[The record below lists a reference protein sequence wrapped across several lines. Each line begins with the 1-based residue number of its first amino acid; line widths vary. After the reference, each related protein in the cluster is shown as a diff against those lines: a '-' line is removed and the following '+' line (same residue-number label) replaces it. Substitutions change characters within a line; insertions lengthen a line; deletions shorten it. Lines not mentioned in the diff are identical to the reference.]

1 MRCRN
6 CHTGM
11 MESDLYCPG
20 CRAPADRAMA
30 AAPGAIPEKP
40 SGLWLALPIFG
51 GALGGLLYAGLVSSG
66 ESAAAG
72 GARGARQSGGWG
84 TFKWVLGVFLLLA
97 GGLFLVLAFVH
108 FDATLEIARREPETA
123 TAVDLRRKAYVEAPP
138 GWIAYRFTESK
149 PIDGTVTRHRL
160 GRAGEV
166 QARCLLVRV
175 DHRWLVATVAPGF
188 QGNNLVGRIVPT
200 DSQSSQS
207 LIERV
212 RKQESQPS
220 AVLPYEFN
228 AVEGCASDQQVRYT
242 SAGIIGGLGLGGF
255 VLGLLLCFSGS
266 RR

>member
-51 GALGGLLYAGLVSSG
+51 GALGGLLYAGLI
-66 ESAAAG
+66 SAGATTAPG
-72 GARGARQSGGWG
+72 GARGAQQSGGWN
-84 TFKWVLGVFLLLA
+84 TFKWVLGIFLLLG
-97 GGLFLVLAFVH
+97 GGLFLVLAFLQ
-108 FDATLEIARREPETA
+108 FDATLEIARREPKTA
-123 TAVDLRRKAYVEAPP
+123 TATDLRRRAYVEAPP
-138 GWIAYRFTESK
+138 DWIAYRFTESK
-149 PIDGTVTRHRL
+149 PIDGTVIRRRL

-188 QGNNLVGRIVPT
+188 QGDELVGRIVPM
-200 DSQSSQS
+200 DSPPSQS

-228 AVEGCASDQQVRYT
+228 AVEGCASDQQLRYT
-242 SAGIIGGLGLGGF
+242 AAGITGGLGLVGF
-255 VLGLLLCFSGS
+255 ALGLLFCFSGW